1 MGRASQEKG
10 ASLEAEILR
19 ALGARPGVV
28 IWRNA
33 VARATLRSGAQVLT
47 GIGGE
52 GAPDFMLEVRDSLG
66 LWRVLWVESKCG
78 EFARLSREQRQWHE
92 AAHAMGRHVVLARSV
107 ADVVAAVDEIQAP
120 LVGGECG

>member
-10 ASLEAEILR
+10 AGLEAEILR
-19 ALGARPGVV
+19 ALGSREGVV
-28 IWRNA
+28 IWRNS

-66 LWRVLWVESKCG
+66 LWRVLWVESKHG

-107 ADVVAAVDEIQAP
+107 ADVVAAVDEMQRGAA
-120 LVGGECG
+120 